1 MKMEI
6 ESINKTQTEGILE
19 MKILG
24 TWTGTTEV
32 RFTNIIQAMKE
43 GTLGIEDTMEEVN
56 TSVKKYVESQKNNLT
71 QKHPGN
77 LGCYDEIKPEN
88 NSNKDGRRNPAQR
101 SKNVSNK
108 VITKE

>member
-6 ESINKTQTEGILE
+6 ESINKTQTEGMLE

-43 GTLGIEDTMEEVN
+43 GILGMEDTTEEVN
-56 TSVKKYVESQKNNLT
+56 TSVKKYVESKKNLT
-71 QKHPGN
+71 QKHAEN
-77 LGCYDEIKPEN
+77 LGCYEEIKPEN
-88 NSNKDGRRNPAQR
+88 NPNREGRRNPAQR
-101 SKNVSNK
+101 PNNVSNK
-108 VITKE
+108 VIIKE

>member
-43 GTLGIEDTMEEVN
+43 GISGMEDTMEEVN
-56 TSVKKYVESQKNNLT
+56 TSVKKYVESK
-71 QKHPGN
+71 K
-77 LGCYDEIKPEN
+77 I
-88 NSNKDGRRNPAQR
+88 
-101 SKNVSNK
+101 
-108 VITKE
+108 